1 MKERKARMKT
11 MIQTEEIR
19 SAVANLQI
27 DSFQIR
33 TLFRQLEERFEI
45 LELKLDEVLE
55 TMGKK

>member
-1 MKERKARMKT
+1 MKT

-19 SAVANLQI
+19 SAVANLRI